1 MKHGKGLWK
10 NIQGD
15 FYDGNYELNL
25 KKGYGVMNFQGEIYK
40 GHFNNDLRE
49 GEGEMIW
56 NDGTVYKGEWK
67 KGMANGRGVL
77 ITSEGVFRG
86 KFLNN
91 NFQERPKQQVS
102 LME

>member
-1 MKHGKGLWK
+1 
-10 NIQGD
+10 
-15 FYDGNYELNL
+15 
-25 KKGYGVMNFQGEIYK
+25 
-40 GHFNNDLRE
+40 
-49 GEGEMIW
+49 MIW

-91 NFQERPKQQVS
+91 NFQERPKQ
-102 LME
+102 